1 MLMSSQTDKEQ
12 PNKEQPNKE
21 QPDKEQPDKKLPK
34 KITEPKPVDSRVSI
48 ANGRSS
54 AGNLTM
60 AAMLACLALI
70 FSYVEFLIP
79 ISLGIPGIKLGLANL
94 VIIIALYGLNWRY
107 ALVIN
112 VVRICLSGLLFSGV
126 FGIMYSM
133 VGGIVSFLVMLI
145 LIKSGKFSIVGVSMA
160 GGVFHN
166 LGQILVAAQLISNLK
181 VFYYFPVLLFSGM
194 ATGIV
199 IGFIAYYLG
208 TKVPRQLF
216 PNLREKVLG

>member
-1 MLMSSQTDKEQ
+1 MSSQTRQQSPAADNSQKMRFSGHETAFKES
-12 PNKEQPNKE
+12 NMR
-21 QPDKEQPDKKLPK
+21 
-34 KITEPKPVDSRVSI
+34 T
-48 ANGRSS
+48 S

-79 ISLGIPGIKLGLANL
+79 ISLGIPGVKLGLANL
-94 VIIIALYGLNWRY
+94 VIIIALYGLDWKY
-107 ALVIN
+107 ALTIN

-133 VGGIVSFLVMLI
+133 GGGIISFIVMI
-145 LIKSGKFSIVGVSMA
+145 GLIKSRKFSIVGVSMA

-181 VFYYFPVLLFSGM
+181 IFYYFPVLLFSGM
-194 ATGIV
+194 GTGIV

-208 TKVPRQLF
+208 AKIPRQLF
-216 PNLREKVLG
+216 PNLRNRVLS

>member
-1 MLMSSQTDKEQ
+1 MSSQTRQQSPAADNSQKMRFSGHETAFKES
-12 PNKEQPNKE
+12 NMR
-21 QPDKEQPDKKLPK
+21 
-34 KITEPKPVDSRVSI
+34 T
-48 ANGRSS
+48 S
-54 AGNLTM
+54 ASNLTM

-79 ISLGIPGIKLGLANL
+79 ISLGIPGVKLGLANL
-94 VIIIALYGLNWRY
+94 VIIIALYGLDWKY
-107 ALVIN
+107 ALTIN

-133 VGGIVSFLVMLI
+133 GGGIISFIVMI
-145 LIKSGKFSIVGVSMA
+145 GLIKSRKFSIVGVSMA

-181 VFYYFPVLLFSGM
+181 IFYYFPVLLFSGM
-194 ATGIV
+194 GTGIV

-208 TKVPRQLF
+208 AKIPRQLF
-216 PNLREKVLG
+216 PNLRNRVLS

>member
-1 MLMSSQTDKEQ
+1 MSSQTRQQSPAADNSQKMRFSVQETAFKES
-12 PNKEQPNKE
+12 NMR
-21 QPDKEQPDKKLPK
+21 
-34 KITEPKPVDSRVSI
+34 T
-48 ANGRSS
+48 S

-79 ISLGIPGIKLGLANL
+79 ISLGIPGVKLGLANL
-94 VIIIALYGLNWRY
+94 VIIIALYGLDWKY
-107 ALVIN
+107 ALTIN

-133 VGGIVSFLVMLI
+133 GGGIISFIVMI
-145 LIKSGKFSIVGVSMA
+145 GLIKSRKFSIVGVSMA

-181 VFYYFPVLLFSGM
+181 IFYYFPVLLFSGM
-194 ATGIV
+194 GTGIV

-208 TKVPRQLF
+208 AKIPRQLF
-216 PNLREKVLG
+216 PNLRNRVLS

>member
-1 MLMSSQTDKEQ
+1 MSSQTRQQSPAADNSQKMRFSGHETAFKES
-12 PNKEQPNKE
+12 NMR
-21 QPDKEQPDKKLPK
+21 
-34 KITEPKPVDSRVSI
+34 T
-48 ANGRSS
+48 S

-79 ISLGIPGIKLGLANL
+79 ISLGIPGVKLGLANL
-94 VIIIALYGLNWRY
+94 VIIIALYGLDWKY
-107 ALVIN
+107 ALTIN

-133 VGGIVSFLVMLI
+133 GGGIISFIVMI
-145 LIKSGKFSIVGVSMA
+145 SLIKSRKFSIVGVSMA

-181 VFYYFPVLLFSGM
+181 IFYYFPVLLFSGM
-194 ATGIV
+194 GTGIV

-208 TKVPRQLF
+208 AKIPRQLF
-216 PNLREKVLG
+216 PNLRNRVLS

>member
-1 MLMSSQTDKEQ
+1 MSSQTRQQSPAADNSQKMRFSVHETAFKES
-12 PNKEQPNKE
+12 NMR
-21 QPDKEQPDKKLPK
+21 
-34 KITEPKPVDSRVSI
+34 T
-48 ANGRSS
+48 S

-79 ISLGIPGIKLGLANL
+79 ISLGIPGVKLGLANL
-94 VIIIALYGLNWRY
+94 VIIIALYGLDWKY
-107 ALVIN
+107 ALTIN

-133 VGGIVSFLVMLI
+133 GGGIISFIVMI
-145 LIKSGKFSIVGVSMA
+145 GLIKSRKFSIVGVSMA

-181 VFYYFPVLLFSGM
+181 IFYYFPVLLFSGM
-194 ATGIV
+194 VTGIV

-208 TKVPRQLF
+208 AKIPRQLF
-216 PNLREKVLG
+216 PNLRNRVLS

>member
-1 MLMSSQTDKEQ
+1 MSSQTRQQSPAADNSQKMRFSVHETAFKES
-12 PNKEQPNKE
+12 NMR
-21 QPDKEQPDKKLPK
+21 
-34 KITEPKPVDSRVSI
+34 T
-48 ANGRSS
+48 S

-79 ISLGIPGIKLGLANL
+79 ISLGIPGVKLGLANL
-94 VIIIALYGLNWRY
+94 VIIIALYGLDWKY
-107 ALVIN
+107 ALTIN

-133 VGGIVSFLVMLI
+133 GGGIISFIVMI
-145 LIKSGKFSIVGVSMA
+145 GLIKSRKFSIVGVSMA

-181 VFYYFPVLLFSGM
+181 IFYYFPVLLFSGM
-194 ATGIV
+194 GTGIV

-208 TKVPRQLF
+208 AKIPRQLF
-216 PNLREKVLG
+216 PNLRNRVLS